1 MNTAPHAVLVVEDD
15 SDIRDAVIEILEE
28 QGYAAA
34 GAGHGAEAL
43 AKLRSSHQTICL
55 ILLDMMMPVM
65 DGWSFCEEREK
76 DPALASIPLVVVS
89 AVAWNDP
96 RNAAVRAVEHLRKPL
111 DVTKLLAIV
120 ERYC

>member
-1 MNTAPHAVLVVEDD
+1 MNAVRHGVLVVEDD
-15 SDIRDAVIEILEE
+15 SDIRDAVIEILEA
-28 QGYAAA
+28 QGYAAS

-43 AKLRSSHQTICL
+43 AKLRNGHQTTCL